1 MKSRIGS
8 LFVAAV
14 AALIAG
20 AAADASA
27 AKNKLDI
34 AQVYFEFNASGNDL
48 GVHVFVDGE
57 DWRALR
63 IFSPDG
69 STIFEVEGRGPYAEL
84 GLTELFFEGAEPS
97 LDEVPLETLL
107 ALFPE
112 GKYEISGQKVDG
124 EVIGRKATLTHAIP
138 AAPAA
143 SAVLGSNNALTISWQ
158 AVTGTP
164 EGFPDRRIDIAAYQ
178 VIVGEFQVTVPA
190 TVLSVSVSPEFVAS
204 LPLGEHQFE
213 VLAIETGG
221 NRSITEGSFVKQ

>member
-8 LFVAAV
+8 LFLAAV
-14 AALIAG
+14 ASLMAG
-20 AAADASA
+20 AAADAWA

-112 GKYEISGQKVDG
+112 GKYEISGQTVDG
-124 EVIGRKATLTHAIP
+124 EAVGRKATLTHAIP
-138 AAPAA
+138 AAPEAA
-143 SAVLGSNNALTISWQ
+143 AALGSNNTLTISWQ

-164 EGFPDRRIDIAAYQ
+164 AGFPDRRIDIVAYQ

-204 LPLGEHQFE
+204 LPLGEHEFE
-213 VLAIETGG
+213 VLAIEAGG
-221 NRSITEGSFVKQ
+221 NRSIREGSFVKQ